1 MMLMKNCITDVDFR
15 KRILHSH
22 HF

>member
-1 MMLMKNCITDVDFR
+1 MLMKNCITDVDFR